1 MERARYTIRMFI
13 GRKPAQF
20 VLTLGVL
27 TLWTACAGPT
37 IVQDPL
43 ATLHAT
49 QTSPRNHIAA
59 MEMLDA
65 GTEDEGYKDALHEMI
80 WRPGFVMSVREE
92 ALTRLARSDLDGLK
106 RTIRQRLPRLRA
118 RAWAERLCAIIAE
131 NGWRDLS
138 PALVSAWANRIGF
151 VDDLDRVE
159 YDALVRLHG
168 RENVVDVVFD
178 LFVESNKVH
187 QQGLR
192 TRCWELLHRLGYRD
206 RLVGLLADAAVSP
219 DDPML
224 IDLRAGATELGLVPR
239 NREEILWMRKLRQ
252 PQRARFWSQ
261 AVQAVAQL
269 PEARRREL
277 ELRAVPIVV
286 AASIHDPWLLDA
298 SIETLQQRVREHIR
312 ASQVHIN
319 SRRFEGFPGTYGQRL
334 SEHRDEL
341 TWGDLAAMLLAVR
354 AMRTQPVVDHL
365 FDYADRDHDDVSCEY
380 GGVIGLDEQGRFE
393 LLEFPPRFRTAD
405 NRFDAPQAMMD
416 AGYTT
421 VFHFHNHAQE
431 YRNTKHAG
439 PGIGDLNYAEN
450 TRTNCLVFT
459 FVSQDTLNVDFYR
472 HGRVIV
478 DLGEIKRQ

>member
-1 MERARYTIRMFI
+1 MFI
-13 GRKPAQF
+13 GCKPTQF
-20 VLTLGVL
+20 AVSVAVL
-27 TLWTACAGPT
+27 TLWTACAGPPT
-37 IVQDPL
+37 VQDPL
-43 ATLHAT
+43 ATLHIT

-65 GTEDEGYKDALHEMI
+65 QPEDQDYQEALHDMI
-80 WRPGFVMSVREE
+80 WRPGFITSTREE
-92 ALTRLARSDLDGLK
+92 AFTRLVQSDLDGLK
-106 RTIRQRLPRLRA
+106 RTIRQRLPRMQA
-118 RAWAERLCAIIAE
+118 RAWAERLCELIVE

-138 PALVSAWANRIGF
+138 PALISAWANRIGF

-168 RENVVDVVFD
+168 QENVVDVVFG
-178 LFVESNKVH
+178 LFVESNKVF

-206 RLVGLLADAAVSP
+206 RLVDLLADAAVGP

-224 IDLRAGATELGLVPR
+224 IDLRTGAAELGLVPH

-252 PQRARFWSQ
+252 PERAEFWSQ
-261 AVQAVAQL
+261 AVSAIAEL

-298 SIETLQQRVREHIR
+298 SIETLYQRVREHIL
-312 ASQVHIN
+312 ASKVHIN
-319 SRRFEGFPGTYGQRL
+319 TRRFVGFPGTYGQGL
-334 SEHRDEL
+334 GEHRGEL
-341 TWGDLAAMLLAVR
+341 NWGDLAAMLLAIR
-354 AMRTQPVVDHL
+354 AMRTGPMIDHL
-365 FDYADRDHDDVSCEY
+365 FDYADRDHDDQSCEY

-431 YRNTKHAG
+431 YRNTQHAG
-439 PGIGDLNYAEN
+439 PGIGDLNYADN

-459 FVSQDTLNVDFYR
+459 FVSKDTLNVDFYR

>member
-1 MERARYTIRMFI
+1 MFVV
-13 GRKPAQF
+13 RKPAQLALSLCA
-20 VLTLGVL
+20 LTAL
-27 TLWTACAGPT
+27 TLWTACAGPPT
-37 IVQDPL
+37 VQDPL

-65 GTEDEGYKDALHEMI
+65 QPINDDYKEALHGMI
-80 WRPGFVMSVREE
+80 WKSGFITSTRE
-92 ALTRLARSDLDGLK
+92 AAFARLAHSDLDGLK
-106 RTIRQRLPRLRA
+106 RTIRQRLPRMRA
-118 RAWAERLCAIIAE
+118 RAWAERLCELIVE

-138 PALVSAWANRIGF
+138 PALISAWANRIGF

-159 YDALVRLHG
+159 YHALVRLHG
-168 RENVVDVVFD
+168 QENVVDVVFG
-178 LFVESNKVH
+178 LFVESNKVY

-206 RLVGLLADAAVSP
+206 RLVGLLADVAVGP

-224 IDLRAGATELGLVPR
+224 IDLRTGADELGLVPH

-252 PQRARFWSQ
+252 PERAQFWSQ
-261 AVQAVAQL
+261 AVRAVAEL
-269 PEARRREL
+269 PDTRRLEL
-277 ELRAVPIVV
+277 ELRTVPIVV

-298 SIETLQQRVREHIR
+298 SIETLFLRVREHI
-312 ASQVHIN
+312 AAGQVHIN
-319 SRRFEGFPGTYGQRL
+319 SRRFVGFPGAYGQRL
-334 SEHRDEL
+334 GEHRGEL
-341 TWGDLAAMLLAVR
+341 TWGDLAAMLLAIR
-354 AMRTQPVVDHL
+354 AMRTEPVVDHL
-365 FDYADRDHDDVSCEY
+365 FNYADRDHDDQSCEY

-416 AGYTT
+416 AGYTA
-421 VFHFHNHAQE
+421 VFHFHNHAQA
-431 YRNTKHAG
+431 YRNTQHAG
-439 PGIGDLNYAEN
+439 PGIGDLNYADN

-459 FVSQDTLNVDFYR
+459 FVSKETLNVDFYR

-478 DLGEIKRQ
+478 DLGEIKRP